1 MNHQDILRFFAN
13 FGIHPGCEYKPISLE
28 RLTVIV
34 TAAARWH
41 GESFAKVVMD
51 SFMPEGEAIAAGYED
66 SCERYSFMSDTLV
79 FDGPIA

>member
-1 MNHQDILRFFAN
+1 MNHEQILRFFAN
-13 FGIHPGCEYKPISLE
+13 FGIHPGHEYKPISLE

-51 SFMPEGEAIAAGYED
+51 SFVPAGEAVAAGYEESS
-66 SCERYSFMSDTLV
+66 SCYSFLPDT
-79 FDGPIA
+79 FD